1 VNESRIRPIAIAIIR
16 REEEI
21 LVFEEHDPI
30 KGETFYRPLGGGIE
44 FGERGEEA
52 VRREIREELNLE
64 LDEVHYLGTLESI
77 FIFGHDGRP
86 GHEIVQVYD
95 AVPAD
100 TSLYQLETMTATE
113 ENGQQLNVMWK
124 DLSSFA
130 GSETPLY
137 PDGLLELLR

>member
-1 VNESRIRPIAIAIIR
+1 LSSRDTIRSKERHSI
-16 REEEI
+16 E
-21 LVFEEHDPI
+21 
-30 KGETFYRPLGGGIE
+30 LGGGIE
-44 FGERGEEA
+44 FGKRGEEA
-52 VRREIREELNLE
+52 VRREIREELNLD

-77 FIFGHDGRP
+77 FVHNDGHP

-100 TSLYQLETMTATE
+100 TSFYQLETMTAQE
-113 ENGQQLNVMWK
+113 ANGQQLDVMWK

-137 PDGLLELLR
+137 PDGLLDLLV

>member
-1 VNESRIRPIAIAIIR
+1 MNGGRIRPIAIAIIR

-21 LVFEEHDPI
+21 LVFEGHDPI

-64 LDEVHYLGTLESI
+64 LDEVHYLGTLENI
-77 FIFGHDGRP
+77 FVHDGHP

-95 AVPAD
+95 AIPAD
-100 TSLYQLETMTATE
+100 TSLYQLETMTAQE
-113 ENGQQLNVMWK
+113 DNGEQLDVMWK
-124 DLSSFA
+124 DLSSLA

-137 PDGLLELLR
+137 PDGLLELLA

>member
-1 VNESRIRPIAIAIIR
+1 VNEGRIRPIAIAVIR
-16 REEEI
+16 RGDEI
-21 LVFEEHDPI
+21 LVFKGHDPI

-52 VRREIREELNLE
+52 LRREIREELNLE

-77 FIFGHDGRP
+77 FVHDGRP

-100 TSLYQLETMTATE
+100 TSLYQLETMTAHE
-113 ENGQQLNVMWK
+113 ANGHRLDALWK
-124 DLSSFA
+124 SVSSFRVGA
-130 GSETPLY
+130 EPLY
-137 PDGLLELLR
+137 PDGLVELLP